1 MKRYS
6 KVLTLLFAGLMCF
19 SLTACG
25 GLTEEDASR
34 VVQSELDYF
43 YYNEASD
50 EFLELCGTSK
60 EEIDTIY
67 NEGLEEGIAEVLV
80 TFGLNESSIDQD
92 LKDSVL
98 NYASNVFKNVKF
110 EVGAATKVDDYFTVP
125 VTIYP
130 IDMTNLLTDD
140 VYNDIYASVEDQ
152 YYDGMTDEELYNITY
167 TTIFQY
173 MTDEMAQTDS
183 ITYADPVTITVKVV
197 PVDEDSTKYYQIDND
212 DLDIISNS
220 VVLYE

>member
-1 MKRYS
+1 MKYT
-6 KVLTLLFAGLMCF
+6 KVLTLLFAGLICV

-25 GLTEEDASR
+25 GLTEEEAST

-43 YYNEASD
+43 YYNKASD

-67 NEGLEEGIAEVLV
+67 NEGLEEGIEEVLV
-80 TFGLNESSIDQD
+80 TFGLDESAVDQD
-92 LKDSVL
+92 LKDTVL
-98 NYASNVFKNVKF
+98 NYASKVFNNVKF

-130 IDMTNLLTDD
+130 IDMTNLLSDD
-140 VYNDIYASVEDQ
+140 AYNEIYASIEDQ
-152 YYDGMTDEELYNITY
+152 YYDGMTEEELYNAAF

-173 MTDEMAQTDS
+173 MTDEMDQTGS
-183 ITYADPVTITVKVV
+183 ITYADPVTLTVKVV

-212 DLDIISNS
+212 DLETISNS